1 MRETELANCVRYETT
16 GKGNREN
23 TAMRREGRS
32 YVGDASRQGKK
43 HDVFQR
49 DTVDRVE

>member
-1 MRETELANCVRYETT
+1 MLCGCCKLYLIGATANFGLPQCAERVGVTLGMLPVR
-16 GKGNREN
+16 
-23 TAMRREGRS
+23 
-32 YVGDASRQGKK
+32 GKK

>member
-1 MRETELANCVRYETT
+1 MRLLYAVLDRSHGELRL
-16 GKGNREN
+16 